1 MGGLSYFD
9 NTHLDILHDIRGVT
23 VQQKVGWWT

>member
-9 NTHLDILHDIRGVT
+9 NTHLDILHDIRGVNI
-23 VQQKVGWWT
+23 QQKVGW